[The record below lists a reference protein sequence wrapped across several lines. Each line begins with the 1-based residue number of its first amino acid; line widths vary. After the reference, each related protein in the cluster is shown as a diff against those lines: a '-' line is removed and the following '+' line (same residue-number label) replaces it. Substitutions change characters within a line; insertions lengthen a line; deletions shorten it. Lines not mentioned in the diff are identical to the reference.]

1 MEWGAPPSPVKVLP
15 PPATPP
21 PLVRLKLQLGLETA
35 RADASERALRHLAP
49 LLREMGVD
57 VPDTFAHLL
66 R

>member
-1 MEWGAPPSPVKVLP
+1 
-15 PPATPP
+15 
-21 PLVRLKLQLGLETA
+21 VRLKLQLALETA

-49 LLREMGVD
+49 LLREMGVP